1 MSFCQDPE
9 TRHRRM
15 TEILRNIP
23 VEFTPRSEIAPEIDL
38 DLVDTH
44 LSKRLS
50 SLEDQGLVERRD
62 MLGDTRRN
70 LYRVTRD
77 GAKWLQQNT

>member
-1 MSFCQDPE
+1 MSFSKDPE

-15 TEILRNIP
+15 TEILQNIP
-23 VEFTPRSEIAPEIDL
+23 VEFTPRSEIVPEIDL
-38 DLVDTH
+38 EIIDTH
-44 LSKRLS
+44 LSRRLS

-77 GAKWLQQNT
+77 GAQWLQQNT